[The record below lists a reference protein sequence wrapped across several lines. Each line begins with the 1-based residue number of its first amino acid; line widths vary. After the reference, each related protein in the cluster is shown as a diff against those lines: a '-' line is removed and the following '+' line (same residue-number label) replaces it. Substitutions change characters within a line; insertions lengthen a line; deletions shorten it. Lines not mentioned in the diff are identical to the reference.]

1 MFKEYDVWKRHNSE
15 LQWSKTSHVVKA
27 RTDKEAQ
34 SRVRRMFDSCGFS
47 SMSLLAME
55 TGQTPNATNG

>member
-1 MFKEYDVWKRHNSE
+1 MFKNYDVWRRNNSE
-15 LQWSKTSHVVKA
+15 VQWSKTSHVVKA

-34 SRVRRMFDSCGFS
+34 SKVRRMFDGCGFS

-55 TGQTPNATNG
+55 NGLTPNA